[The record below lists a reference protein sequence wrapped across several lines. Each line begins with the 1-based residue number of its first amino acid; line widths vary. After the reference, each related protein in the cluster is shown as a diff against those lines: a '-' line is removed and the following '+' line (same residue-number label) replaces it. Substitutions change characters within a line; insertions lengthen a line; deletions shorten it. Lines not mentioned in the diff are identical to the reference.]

1 MDITWDYANAR
12 EYVNRIHHGMPPVL
26 ISVAVTGEHQKSDNP
41 GVPVTVQR
49 SRLMKR
55 LRFMPQVHGLFIS
68 MPVKPMTQPKA
79 RITLPATAKS
89 MR

>member
-12 EYVNRIHHGMPPVL
+12 EYVKRIHHGMPPV
-26 ISVAVTGEHQKSDNP
+26 
-41 GVPVTVQR
+41 
-49 SRLMKR
+49 
-55 LRFMPQVHGLFIS
+55 HGLFIS
-68 MPVKPMTQPKA
+68 TPVKPMTQPKA